1 VTIIGE
7 GDYTYEISG
16 EDWGDLPEGWSYKEA
31 TSVAVDAN
39 DNVYVFNR
47 GEHPV
52 IVFDRDGAMIN
63 SWGEGI
69 FTNAHGAAIGPD
81 DSLYCI
87 DAADHTIR
95 KFTFDGKLL
104 MTIGEKGRGS
114 GRLSG
119 KPFSNP
125 THAAVDSNTGDIFVS
140 DGYSNA
146 VVHKYS
152 PDGEHLLSWGRSGT
166 DPGEFNTVHNIAT
179 DGDGNVYVADRE
191 NQRVQIFDSSGNFQS
206 QWNDLAMASCITI
219 DVENSLAY
227 VGEMY
232 AGIPQNPLGWGNWTG
247 KRLGPRVTVFDLDGA
262 VIARVGDEPQGLGP
276 GQFIPPHGIAVDSHG
291 DIYVAEVSYAAY
303 GSRLDP
309 PREVRS
315 LQKLIRQG

>member
-1 VTIIGE
+1 MTIIGE

-69 FTNAHGAAIGPD
+69 FTSAHGAAIGPD

-87 DAADHTIR
+87 DAADHTVR

-125 THAAVDSNTGDIFVS
+125 THAAVDPNTGNIYIS

-152 PDGEHLLSWGRSGT
+152 PDGVHLLSWGRSGT

-191 NQRVQIFDSSGNFQS
+191 NQRVQVFDSSGNFQS

-247 KRLGPRVTVFDLDGA
+247 KRLGPA
-262 VIARVGDEPQGLGP
+262 
-276 GQFIPPHGIAVDSHG
+276 
-291 DIYVAEVSYAAY
+291 
-303 GSRLDP
+303 
-309 PREVRS
+309 
-315 LQKLIRQG
+315 

>member
-1 VTIIGE
+1 MTTIGE

-16 EDWGDLPEGWSYKEA
+16 DDWGDLPEGWSYKEA

-69 FTNAHGAAIGPD
+69 FTSAHGATIGPD
-81 DSLYCI
+81 ESSYYI
-87 DAADHTIR
+87 YAAEHTVR

-125 THAAVDSNTGDIFVS
+125 THAAVDPNTGDIFVS
-140 DGYSNA
+140 DGY
-146 VVHKYS
+146 
-152 PDGEHLLSWGRSGT
+152 
-166 DPGEFNTVHNIAT
+166 
-179 DGDGNVYVADRE
+179 
-191 NQRVQIFDSSGNFQS
+191 
-206 QWNDLAMASCITI
+206 
-219 DVENSLAY
+219 
-227 VGEMY
+227 
-232 AGIPQNPLGWGNWTG
+232 
-247 KRLGPRVTVFDLDGA
+247 
-262 VIARVGDEPQGLGP
+262 
-276 GQFIPPHGIAVDSHG
+276 
-291 DIYVAEVSYAAY
+291 
-303 GSRLDP
+303 
-309 PREVRS
+309 
-315 LQKLIRQG
+315 